1 MPSILS
7 ENADSEMEVHSSYI
21 SFSDNVPE
29 ELWMEVSNI
38 EHKVADKTITQK
50 QRKPRRLSEEASQI
64 TEERIEVNSKEE
76 KKRYIPLNGDFQI
89 IARRAKKAFFNNN
102 A

>member
-7 ENADSEMEVHSSYI
+7 ENADSEMEVHSSYT

-50 QRKPRRLSEEASQI
+50 QRKPRR
-64 TEERIEVNSKEE
+64 
-76 KKRYIPLNGDFQI
+76 
-89 IARRAKKAFFNNN
+89 
-102 A
+102 